1 MGKRKKKK
9 PLSKL
14 EIAKT
19 IIEILASIA
28 NIVLVI
34 YTLLKD

>member
-1 MGKRKKKK
+1 MANKKKKK

-14 EIAKT
+14 EVTKT
-19 IIEILASIA
+19 ITEILASIA

-34 YTLLKD
+34 YTILKG